1 MYQANIAVLRKL
13 ALKSLENN
21 KEDYVSRD
29 YVKPMDTKADKE
41 AKVDKEQNNI
51 ESS

>member
-1 MYQANIAVLRKL
+1 MYQTNIAVLRKV

-29 YVKPMDTKADKE
+29 YVKPLETKE